1 MSDVYRAAGEGVNI
15 RKTGCCVNCDAE
27 LYEILQVRTDGPYA
41 GHPSRLGPPLDGG
54 LAITFLLMDGTLCDL
69 SLCAECGSVAE
80 HLLPRIWE
88 KVMNSMVYEQEHTGS
103 IKPNRSF
110 IHTEAPKTESAAV
123 RRLEGYRQLNSHL
136 VNNPPLGVLY
146 TRSLKEKWQDRLY
159 G

>member
-1 MSDVYRAAGEGVNI
+1 MI

-27 LYEILQVRTDGPYA
+27 LYEICQVHTSGPYT

-69 SLCAECGSVAE
+69 SLCAECAIATE
-80 HLLPRIWE
+80 FLLPQIWR
-88 KVMNSMVYEQEHTGS
+88 KVMNSMVYEQEHIGS
-103 IKPNRSF
+103 VKPNRAF
-110 IHTEAPKTESAAV
+110 IHTEAPKTGTEAA
-123 RRLEGYRQLNSHL
+123 RRQEGYRQLNLHL

-146 TRSLKEKWQDRLY
+146 ARTLKEKWQDRLN